1 VPESADDSPDLE
13 RFLQAA
19 APQVSPPASGLQDLT
34 LADLWRWYEEP
45 STVGREV
52 ATIGGPRGP
61 ATAYFLPYLSA
72 VQLLVPASSDDAEAL
87 AAGAAA
93 AAAAAAAAPLS
104 PAEAGAA
111 AAAPA
116 QLLSYPGGLDSW
128 PESMRPLVQWSEAAN
143 MRDRVPLHSRLL
155 DLCGSTGEQHPLL
168 ATRIADLHPF
178 SW

>member
-1 VPESADDSPDLE
+1 MPESADDSPDLE

-93 AAAAAAAAPLS
+93 AAAAAPLS
-104 PAEAGAA
+104 PAEAAAA

>member
-1 VPESADDSPDLE
+1 MPESTDDSPDLE
-13 RFLQAA
+13 RFLQAS
-19 APQVSPPASGLQDLT
+19 APQVAPPSSGLQDLT

-72 VQLLVPASSDDAEAL
+72 VQLLVPASSDDAAAL
-87 AAGAAA
+87 TAAA
-93 AAAAAAAAPLS
+93 AAVAAAPLS
-104 PAEAGAA
+104 PKAA
-111 AAAPA
+111 PRQHSAATAPA

-143 MRDRVPLHSRLL
+143 MRDRVPMHSRLL
-155 DLCGSTGEQHPLL
+155 DLCGSAGEQHPLL

>member
-1 VPESADDSPDLE
+1 MPESADDSPDLE

-19 APQVSPPASGLQDLT
+19 APQVVPPASGLQDLT
-34 LADLWRWYEEP
+34 LADLWRWYEQP

-72 VQLLVPASSDDAEAL
+72 VQLLVPASNGDAEAL
-87 AAGAAA
+87 
-93 AAAAAAAAPLS
+93 AAAAAAAPVS
-104 PAEAGAA
+104 PEAAPAA

-155 DLCGSTGEQHPLL
+155 DLCGSAGEQHPLL
-168 ATRIADLHPF
+168 ATCVADLHPF